1 VVVKEWPISVNI
13 ARPFLPVSA
22 TSLLIESIN
31 EMISMEDPKYALPA
45 LIIIS
50 DSSILVLFTSIL
62 FLTVV
67 FWLLLSNHKW
77 QKILYHYLI
86 QDTIL

>member
-1 VVVKEWPISVNI
+1 MVVKEWPISVNI

-50 DSSILVLFTSIL
+50 DSSILVLFNVNFIFDSS
-62 FLTVV
+62 FLA
-67 FWLLLSNHKW
+67 S
-77 QKILYHYLI
+77 
-86 QDTIL
+86 TIES

>member
-1 VVVKEWPISVNI
+1 VVIKGWPISVNI
-13 ARPFLPVSA
+13 ERPFLPVSA
-22 TSLLIESIN
+22 TSLLNESIN
-31 EMISMEDPKYALPA
+31 EMISMDDPKYALPA
-45 LIIIS
+45 SIIIS
-50 DSSILVLFTSIL
+50 DSSIWYFLTSIL

-77 QKILYHYLI
+77 QKKLYHYLI

>member
-1 VVVKEWPISVNI
+1 MVVKGWPISVNI
-13 ARPFLPVSA
+13 ERPFLPVSA

-50 DSSILVLFTSIL
+50 DSSILVLFNVNFIFDSS
-62 FLTVV
+62 FLA
-67 FWLLLSNHKW
+67 S
-77 QKILYHYLI
+77 
-86 QDTIL
+86 TIES